1 MNRRELMAAFGALG
15 VSATCCEA
23 HAQDGHAAGKES
35 PSGNHGLHVCG
46 IHVAKKD
53 PTIQIITQHYCGPIA
68 GGVFQCL
75 LYDSTKKDAKL
86 LGVEYIVSDEMYR
99 KLPDEEKKYWH
110 PHTYEVLGGGLIAPG
125 MSPDAELDLMKVL
138 LTTWGKTWHT
148 WPDPKTPVPMGE
160 PLLIW
165 SLTGDGQVD
174 EKVLAARD
182 TEFKC
187 SGDAIARKR
196 VEAIG
201 FAAPNVPQPKAI
213 DFIGRQWTAEG
224 EDKPVKAKG

>member
-23 HAQDGHAAGKES
+23 HGQEGPGSHASAGS
-35 PSGNHGLHVCG
+35 PSGNHHLHVCG

-53 PTIQIITQHYCGPIA
+53 PSIQIITQHYCGPIA

-125 MSPDAELDLMKVL
+125 MTPDAELGLMKVL

-160 PLLIW
+160 PMLIW

-174 EKVLAARD
+174 EKVIAARD
-182 TEFKC
+182 KEFNC
-187 SGDAIARKR
+187 SGESIAKKR

-201 FAAPNVPQPKAI
+201 Y
-213 DFIGRQWTAEG
+213 
-224 EDKPVKAKG
+224 

>member
-1 MNRRELMAAFGALG
+1 MAAFGAIG

-23 HAQDGHAAGKES
+23 HGQDGHAAENGKGS

-99 KLPDEEKKYWH
+99 KLPEDEKKYWH

-125 MSPDAELDLMKVL
+125 MTPDAELGLMKVL

-148 WPDPKTPVPMGE
+148 WPDPKTPVPIGE
-160 PLLIW
+160 PMLIW

-174 EKVLAARD
+174 EKIIAARD
-182 TEFKC
+182 KEFNVAC
-187 SGDAIARKR
+187 ESIAKKR

-201 FAAPNVPQPKAI
+201 YAAPNVPLPKNM
-213 DFIGRQWTAEG
+213 DFIGRQWTGEG
-224 EDKPVKAKG
+224 DDKPTKRG